1 MQTRLDEIL
10 FMETKIKNGREG
22 TIMALIK
29 CPECGKEISDKAEN
43 CIHCGYPIASL
54 GKEKYATDQY
64 TVILESSGVN
74 KVKIIK
80 IVREI
85 TGIDLKA
92 AKEAVES
99 VPYIITDKVSLEDA
113 TAVKNKFDGEGA
125 IVSIVSSD
133 NKNIK
138 IATTESNQIRCPR
151 CGSTQ
156 ITTGQRGFSFWTGF
170 IGANKTVN
178 RCAKCGHS
186 WQPR

>member
-1 MQTRLDEIL
+1 
-10 FMETKIKNGREG
+10 
-22 TIMALIK
+22 MALIK

-54 GKEKYATDQY
+54 DKEKYATDQY
-64 TVILESSGVN
+64 TVILESPGVN
-74 KVKIIK
+74 RVKIIK

-92 AKEAVES
+92 AKEAVEN

-125 IVSIVSSD
+125 IVSMVSSD

-138 IATTESNQIRCPR
+138 IATTESN
-151 CGSTQ
+151 SMSSLWLYTNNN
-156 ITTGQRGFSFWTGF
+156 
-170 IGANKTVN
+170 GATWIFHLDWIHRRKQNCESL
-178 RCAKCGHS
+178 R
-186 WQPR
+186 